1 MSTPN
6 LSPIRVLL
14 VEDHAMMRAGLRLLL
29 ANQPEMTV
37 VGEAATSTEALAVA
51 SAVHSDII
59 VLDLDLGGESA
70 LDLMPVLLVVAPQA
84 HVLIL
89 TGVRDPTLHQ
99 HALRLGARGLVR
111 KEHAA
116 GALLQAIVKVHAG
129 EAWLEGTMMAQVLDM
144 LGRASR
150 AQQLDPEAAK
160 IATLTARERDIIAL
174 IGEGRRNRQI
184 ATRLCISETTVRH
197 HLTVIFDKLAV
208 MDRLELVVYAYR
220 HDLVK
225 LPQ

>member
-1 MSTPN
+1 
-6 LSPIRVLL
+6 
-14 VEDHAMMRAGLRLLL
+14 MMRAGLRLLL
-29 ANQPEMTV
+29 ANQPDMMV
-37 VGEAATSTEALAVA
+37 VGEAATSAEALAVA
-51 SAVHSDII
+51 STVQPDII

-89 TGVRDPTLHQ
+89 TGVRDTTLHQ

-111 KEHAA
+111 KEQAA
-116 GALLQAIVKVHAG
+116 EVLLQAIVKVHAG
-129 EAWLEGTMMAQVLDM
+129 EAWLERTMMAMVLDT

-174 IGEGRRNRQI
+174 IGEGLRNRQI
-184 ATRLCISETTVRH
+184 ATRLRISETTVRH
-197 HLTVIFDKLAV
+197 HLTVIFDKLEV

-220 HDLVK
+220 HSLVK

>member
-14 VEDHAMMRAGLRLLL
+14 VEDHALMRAGLRLLL
-29 ANQPEMTV
+29 ANQPEMTL

-51 SAVHSDII
+51 SAVHPDII

-89 TGVRDPTLHQ
+89 TGVRDPALHQ

-116 GALLQAIVKVHAG
+116 EALLQAIVKVHAG
-129 EAWLEGTMMAQVLDM
+129 EAWLERTMMAQVLDM

>member
-1 MSTPN
+1 MSTP
-6 LSPIRVLL
+6 SPPPIRVLL

-29 ANQPEMTV
+29 ANQPDMTV
-37 VGEAATSTEALAVA
+37 VGEAATSAEALAVA
-51 SAVHSDII
+51 SAVQPDII

-89 TGVRDPTLHQ
+89 TGVRDLPLHQ

-111 KEHAA
+111 KEQAA
-116 GALLQAIVKVHAG
+116 EVLLQAIVKVHAG
-129 EAWLEGTMMAQVLDM
+129 EAWLERTMMAMVLDT

-150 AQQLDPEAAK
+150 AQQLNPEAAK

-174 IGEGRRNRQI
+174 IGEGLRNRQI
-184 ATRLCISETTVRH
+184 ATRLRISETTVRH
-197 HLTVIFDKLAV
+197 HLTVIFDKLEV

-220 HDLVK
+220 HGLVK
-225 LPQ
+225 